1 MKKFGVV
8 LAAAFLIAFGVVM
21 LVRHQKTSVDFDQP
35 LSIEQL
41 QKEADEACQELEKR
55 KLAFDKRFPTEQSKS
70 NNDEGL
76 NSPEWRELM
85 GWIEGWDQAE
95 AQVEE
100 ARARTKQGTIP

>member
-1 MKKFGVV
+1 MRKAGVLLV
-8 LAAAFLIAFGVVM
+8 IALFVVVGVA
-21 LVRHQKTSVDFDQP
+21 LVRHQQAAQVDFDQP

-70 NNDEGL
+70 NNDEVL

-85 GWIEGWDQAE
+85 GWIEGCDQAE

-100 ARARTKQGTIP
+100 AKKVKTN